1 MKKSAVHIKPKRYFS
16 ETFKKARVK
25 EYETGEFTVNEISR
39 LFSIKEGVIYK
50 WIHQYS
56 HDNKKKLRVVEMEES
71 STKKIKD
78 LIIRISEL
86 ERMLGQ
92 KQIRIELLEKMIDL
106 AEKDLGIDVKKTSL
120 PQPRL
125 VPREQKTNR
134 IHDEASLSSCPC

>member
-1 MKKSAVHIKPKRYFS
+1 MKKSTVHIKPKRYFS

-39 LFSIKEGVIYK
+39 LFSIKGGVIYK

-56 HDNKKKLRVVEMEES
+56 HYNKKKLRVVEMEES

-106 AEKDLGIDVKKTSL
+106 AEKDLGIDVKKNFST
-120 PQPRL
+120 P
-125 VPREQKTNR
+125 
-134 IHDEASLSSCPC
+134 ASTGSKRTKN